1 MSFLD
6 FAKRVKALEKGRKK
20 RLLRKTRFPKRIYN
34 TLKQEKEAYELIY
47 NLMNVSSKSMIEEA
61 LKGYKIV
68 DDLNDLEKTTS
79 VSSVELSAFDLS
91 TDKLISNVERAVSNS
106 FAEFSKI
113 SIGERYIPAPVE
125 KSLLNN
131 WKNNF
136 LIQCKSAT
144 NDLKKIISK
153 DVYDSVMRG
162 DALSIVKKKVYES
175 TNDYTKKKAQF
186 IARDQVSK
194 LNGAINKIQQKSV
207 NINLYVWTPV
217 GDARTRDSHARLGQ
231 NGVICSWDDPT
242 IYYKVEDNKL
252 VKHKRLASMFIGHP
266 SEDYQ
271 CRCFGLPFIPELEGI
286 DG

>member
-20 RLLRKTRFPKRIYN
+20 RSLRKTRFPKRIYN

-47 NLMNVSSKSMIEEA
+47 SLMNVSSKSMIEEA
-61 LKGYKIV
+61 LKGYKIA
-68 DDLNDLEKTTS
+68 DDLNELEKTTS

-91 TDKLISNVERAVSNS
+91 TDKLISNVESAVSNS

-207 NINLYVWTPV
+207 DINLYVWTAV
-217 GDARTRDSHARLGQ
+217 GDARTRESHSRL

-286 DG
+286 F

>member
-20 RLLRKTRFPKRIYN
+20 RSLRKTRFPKRIYN

-47 NLMNVSSKSMIEEA
+47 NLMNTSSKSMIEEA
-61 LKGYKIV
+61 LKGYKIA
-68 DDLNDLEKTTS
+68 DDLNELEKTTS
-79 VSSVELSAFDLS
+79 VSSVELAAFDLS
-91 TDKLISNVERAVSNS
+91 TDKLISNVESAVSNS
-106 FAEFSKI
+106 FSEFSKI

-207 NINLYVWTPV
+207 NINLYVWSAV
-217 GDARTRDSHARLGQ
+217 GDARTRDSHSRL

-242 IYYKVEDNKL
+242 IYYKVEDNNL

-286 DG
+286 NG

>member
-1 MSFLD
+1 MAFID

-20 RLLRKTRFPKRIYN
+20 RSLRKTRFPKRIYN

-47 NLMNVSSKSMIEEA
+47 SLMISSSESMIEEA
-61 LKGYKIV
+61 LKSYKIV
-68 DDLNDLEKTTS
+68 DDLEELEKTPS
-79 VSSVELSAFDLS
+79 VSSVELSDFDLN
-91 TDKLISNVERAVSNS
+91 TDKLISNVERSVSNS

-113 SIGERYIPAPVE
+113 SIGERYIPDPVE
-125 KSLLNN
+125 KTLLNN

-136 LIQCKSAT
+136 IIQCKSAT
-144 NDLKKIISK
+144 DDLKKIISK

-162 DALSIVKKKVYES
+162 DALSVVRKKILES

-194 LNGAINKIQQKSV
+194 LNGSINKIQQKSV
-207 NINLYVWTPV
+207 GINLYVWNAV
-217 GDARTRDSHARLGQ
+217 GDARTRDSHSKL

-242 IYYKVEDNKL
+242 IYYKVEGNTL
-252 VKHKRLASMFIGHP
+252 VKHKRLANMFIGNP
-266 SEDYQ
+266 SDDYQ

>member
-20 RLLRKTRFPKRIYN
+20 RSLRKTRFPKRIYN

-47 NLMNVSSKSMIEEA
+47 NLMNTSSKSMIEEA
-61 LKGYKIV
+61 LKGYKIA
-68 DDLNDLEKTTS
+68 DDLNELEKTTS
-79 VSSVELSAFDLS
+79 VSSVELAAFDLS
-91 TDKLISNVERAVSNS
+91 TDKLISNVESAVSNS

-207 NINLYVWTPV
+207 NINLYVWTAV
-217 GDARTRDSHARLGQ
+217 GDARTRDSHSRL

-242 IYYKVEDNKL
+242 IYYKVEDNNL
-252 VKHKRLASMFIGHP
+252 VKHKRLASMFIGNP

-286 DG
+286 NG

>member
-20 RLLRKTRFPKRIYN
+20 RSLRKTRFPKRIYN
-34 TLKQEKEAYELIY
+34 TIKQEKEAYELIY
-47 NLMNVSSKSMIEEA
+47 NLMNTSSKSMIEEA
-61 LKGYKIV
+61 LKGYKIA
-68 DDLNDLEKTTS
+68 DDLNELEKATS
-79 VSSVELSAFDLS
+79 VSSVELSAFELS
-91 TDKLISNVERAVSNS
+91 TDKLISNVESAVSNS

-131 WKNNF
+131 WNNNF

-144 NDLKKIISK
+144 DDLKKIISK
-153 DVYDSVMRG
+153 GVYDSVMRG
-162 DALSIVKKKVYES
+162 DALSVVRKKILES

-207 NINLYVWTPV
+207 NINLYVWTAV
-217 GDARTRDSHARLGQ
+217 GDARTRNSHSRL

-242 IYYKVEDNKL
+242 IYYKVDGNTL
-252 VKHKRLASMFIGHP
+252 VKHKRLASMFIGNP
-266 SEDYQ
+266 SDDYQ

-286 DG
+286 NG

>member
-1 MSFLD
+1 MLFLD

-20 RLLRKTRFPKRIYN
+20 RSLRKTRFPKRIYN

-47 NLMNVSSKSMIEEA
+47 SLMNNSSKSMIEEA
-61 LKGYKIV
+61 LNGYKIV
-68 DDLNDLEKTTS
+68 DDLNELEKAIS
-79 VSSVELSAFDLS
+79 VSSVELSDFELS
-91 TDKLISNVERAVSNS
+91 TDKLISNVENAVSNS

-153 DVYDSVMRG
+153 GVYDSVMRG
-162 DALSIVKKKVYES
+162 DALSVVRKKILES

-194 LNGAINKIQQKSV
+194 LNGAINKMQQKRV
-207 NINLYVWTPV
+207 KVNLYVWNAV
-217 GDARTRDSHARLGQ
+217 GDARTRNSHSKLD
-231 NGVICSWDDPT
+231 GVICSWDDPT

-252 VKHKRLASMFIGHP
+252 VKYKRLASMFIGNP
-266 SEDYQ
+266 SDDYQ

-286 DG
+286 NG

>member
-20 RLLRKTRFPKRIYN
+20 RSLRKMRFPKRIYN

-47 NLMNVSSKSMIEEA
+47 NLMIISSKSMMEEA
-61 LKGYKIV
+61 LKGYKIA
-68 DDLNDLEKTTS
+68 DDLEELEKTPT
-79 VSSVELSAFDLS
+79 VSSVELSAFDLD

-162 DALSIVKKKVYES
+162 DALSVVRKKVLES
-175 TNDYTKKKAQF
+175 TSDYTKKKAQF

-207 NINLYVWTPV
+207 GINLYVWNAV
-217 GDARTRDSHARLGQ
+217 GDARTRESHSRL

-286 DG
+286 NG

>member
-20 RLLRKTRFPKRIYN
+20 RLLRKTRFPRRIYN

-47 NLMNVSSKSMIEEA
+47 NLMNTSSKSMIEEA

-68 DDLNDLEKTTS
+68 DDLEGLEKTTS
-79 VSSVELSAFDLS
+79 VSSVELAAFDLS
-91 TDKLISNVERAVSNS
+91 TDKLISNVESAVSNS

-162 DALSIVKKKVYES
+162 DALSVVKKKVYES

-207 NINLYVWTPV
+207 NINLYVWTAV
-217 GDARTRDSHARLGQ
+217 GDARTRESHSRL

-242 IYYKVEDNKL
+242 IYYKVDGNNL
-252 VKHKRLASMFIGHP
+252 VKHKRLASMFIGNP

-286 DG
+286 NG

>member
-6 FAKRVKALEKGRKK
+6 FAKRVKALEKGRKT
-20 RLLRKTRFPKRIYN
+20 RSLRKMRFPKRIYN

-61 LKGYKIV
+61 LKGYKIA
-68 DDLNDLEKTTS
+68 DDLNELEKTTS
-79 VSSVELSAFDLS
+79 VSSVELAAFDLS
-91 TDKLISNVERAVSNS
+91 TDKLISNVESAVSNS

-162 DALSIVKKKVYES
+162 DALSIIKKKVYES

-207 NINLYVWTPV
+207 DINLYVWTAV
-217 GDARTRDSHARLGQ
+217 GDARTRNSHSNL
-231 NGVICSWDDPT
+231 NGVICSWDDPD

-252 VKHKRLASMFIGHP
+252 VKHKRLASMFIGNP
-266 SEDYQ
+266 SDDYQ

-286 DG
+286 NG

>member
-20 RLLRKTRFPKRIYN
+20 RSLRKTRFPKRIYN
-34 TLKQEKEAYELIY
+34 TIKQEKEAYELIY
-47 NLMNVSSKSMIEEA
+47 NLMNTSSKSMIEEA
-61 LKGYKIV
+61 LKGYKIA
-68 DDLNDLEKTTS
+68 DDLNELEKATS
-79 VSSVELSAFDLS
+79 VSSVELSAFELS
-91 TDKLISNVERAVSNS
+91 TDKLISNVESAVSNS

-131 WKNNF
+131 WENNF

-153 DVYDSVMRG
+153 GVYDSVMRG
-162 DALSIVKKKVYES
+162 DALSVVRKKILES

-194 LNGAINKIQQKSV
+194 LNGAINKIQQESV
-207 NINLYVWTPV
+207 NINLYVWSAV
-217 GDARTRDSHARLGQ
+217 GDARTRNSHSNL

-252 VKHKRLASMFIGHP
+252 VKHKRLSSMFIGNP
-266 SEDYQ
+266 SDDYQ

-286 DG
+286 NG

>member
-1 MSFLD
+1 MSFID

-20 RLLRKTRFPKRIYN
+20 RSLRKTRFPKRIYS

-47 NLMNVSSKSMIEEA
+47 SLMISSSKSMIEEA

-68 DDLNDLEKTTS
+68 DDLEELEKTPS
-79 VSSVELSAFDLS
+79 VSSVELSAFDLD
-91 TDKLISNVERAVSNS
+91 TDKLISNVERSVSNS

-113 SIGERYIPAPVE
+113 SIGERYIPDPVE
-125 KSLLNN
+125 KTLLNN

-153 DVYDSVMRG
+153 EVYDSVMRG
-162 DALSIVKKKVYES
+162 DALSIVRKKILES

-194 LNGAINKIQQKSV
+194 LNGSINKIQQKSV
-207 NINLYVWTPV
+207 GINLYVWNAV
-217 GDARTRDSHARLGQ
+217 GDARTRDSHAKL

-252 VKHKRLASMFIGHP
+252 VKHKRLASMFIGNP
-266 SEDYQ
+266 SDDYQ

>member
-1 MSFLD
+1 MSFID

-20 RLLRKTRFPKRIYN
+20 RSLRKTRFPKRIYN

-47 NLMNVSSKSMIEEA
+47 NLMDVSSKSMIEEA

-68 DDLNDLEKTTS
+68 DDLEELEKTTS
-79 VSSVELSAFDLS
+79 VSSVELSAFDLD

-207 NINLYVWTPV
+207 NINLYVWTAV
-217 GDARTRDSHARLGQ
+217 GDARTRDSHSRL

-242 IYYKVEDNKL
+242 IYYKVEGNTL
-252 VKHKRLASMFIGHP
+252 VKHKRLASMFIGNP

-286 DG
+286 NG

>member
-1 MSFLD
+1 MAFID

-20 RLLRKTRFPKRIYN
+20 RSLRKTRFPKRIYN

-47 NLMNVSSKSMIEEA
+47 SLMISSSESMIEEA
-61 LKGYKIV
+61 LKSYKIV
-68 DDLNDLEKTTS
+68 DDLEELEKTPS
-79 VSSVELSAFDLS
+79 VSSVELSAFDLN
-91 TDKLISNVERAVSNS
+91 TDKLISNVERSVSNS

-125 KSLLNN
+125 KTLLKN

-136 LIQCKSAT
+136 IIQCKSAT
-144 NDLKKIISK
+144 DDLKKIISK

-162 DALSIVKKKVYES
+162 DALSIVRKKILES

-194 LNGAINKIQQKSV
+194 LNGSINKIQQKSV
-207 NINLYVWTPV
+207 GINLYVWNAV
-217 GDARTRDSHARLGQ
+217 GDARTRDSHSKL

-242 IYYKVEDNKL
+242 IYYKVEGNTL
-252 VKHKRLASMFIGHP
+252 VKHKRLANMFIGNP
-266 SEDYQ
+266 SDDYQ

>member
-20 RLLRKTRFPKRIYN
+20 RLLRKTRFPRRIYN
-34 TLKQEKEAYELIY
+34 TIKQEKEAYELIY
-47 NLMNVSSKSMIEEA
+47 NLMDVSSKSMIEEA

-68 DDLNDLEKTTS
+68 DDLEGLEKTTS
-79 VSSVELSAFDLS
+79 VSSVELAAFDLS
-91 TDKLISNVERAVSNS
+91 TDKLISNVESAVSNS

-113 SIGERYIPAPVE
+113 SIGERYIPSPVE

-207 NINLYVWTPV
+207 NINLYVWTAV
-217 GDARTRDSHARLGQ
+217 GDARTRESHSRL

-242 IYYKVEDNKL
+242 IYYKVEGNNL
-252 VKHKRLASMFIGHP
+252 VKHKRLASMFIGNP

-286 DG
+286 NG

>member
-1 MSFLD
+1 MSFID

-20 RLLRKTRFPKRIYN
+20 RSLRKTRFPKRIYN

-47 NLMNVSSKSMIEEA
+47 SLMISSSKSMIEEA

-68 DDLNDLEKTTS
+68 DDLEDLEKTPP
-79 VSSVELSAFDLS
+79 VSSVELSAVDLN
-91 TDKLISNVERAVSNS
+91 TDKLILNVESAVSNS

-162 DALSIVKKKVYES
+162 DALSVVRKKILES

-194 LNGAINKIQQKSV
+194 LNGSINKIQQKSV
-207 NINLYVWTPV
+207 GINLYVWNTV
-217 GDARTRDSHARLGQ
+217 GDARTRDSHAKL

-242 IYYKVEDNKL
+242 IYYKVEGNAL
-252 VKHKRLASMFIGHP
+252 VKHKRLASMFIGNP
-266 SEDYQ
+266 SDDYQ

>member
-47 NLMNVSSKSMIEEA
+47 SLMNVSSKSMIEEA
-61 LKGYKIV
+61 LKSYKIV
-68 DDLNDLEKTTS
+68 DDLEGLEKTTS
-79 VSSVELSAFDLS
+79 VSSVELAAFDLS
-91 TDKLISNVERAVSNS
+91 TDKLISNVESAVSNS

-207 NINLYVWTPV
+207 NINLYVWSAV
-217 GDARTRDSHARLGQ
+217 GDARTRDSHSRL

-242 IYYKVEDNKL
+242 IYYKVDGNNL
-252 VKHKRLASMFIGHP
+252 VKHKRLTSMFIGNP

-286 DG
+286 NG

>member
-47 NLMNVSSKSMIEEA
+47 SLMNVSSKSMIEEA
-61 LKGYKIV
+61 LKGYKIA
-68 DDLNDLEKTTS
+68 DDLNELEKTTS
-79 VSSVELSAFDLS
+79 VSSVELAAFDLS
-91 TDKLISNVERAVSNS
+91 TDKLISNVESAVSNS

-162 DALSIVKKKVYES
+162 DALSVVKKKVYES

-207 NINLYVWTPV
+207 DINLYVWTAV
-217 GDARTRDSHARLGQ
+217 GDARTRESHSRL

-252 VKHKRLASMFIGHP
+252 VKHKRLASMFIGNP

-286 DG
+286 NG

>member
-1 MSFLD
+1 MSFID

-20 RLLRKTRFPKRIYN
+20 RSLRKTRFPKRIYN

-47 NLMNVSSKSMIEEA
+47 SLMISSSESMIEEA
-61 LKGYKIV
+61 LKSYKIV
-68 DDLNDLEKTTS
+68 DGLEELEKTPS
-79 VSSVELSAFDLS
+79 VSSVELSAFDLD
-91 TDKLISNVERAVSNS
+91 TDKLISNVERSVSNS

-113 SIGERYIPAPVE
+113 SIGERYIPDPVE
-125 KSLLNN
+125 KTLLNN

-136 LIQCKSAT
+136 IIQCKSAT
-144 NDLKKIISK
+144 DDLKKIISK

-162 DALSIVKKKVYES
+162 DALSIVRKKILES

-194 LNGAINKIQQKSV
+194 LNGSINKIQQKSV
-207 NINLYVWTPV
+207 GINLYVWNAV
-217 GDARTRDSHARLGQ
+217 GDARTRDSHSKL

-242 IYYKVEDNKL
+242 IYYKVEGNTL
-252 VKHKRLASMFIGHP
+252 VKHKRLANMFIGNP
-266 SEDYQ
+266 SDDYQ

>member
-20 RLLRKTRFPKRIYN
+20 RSLRKMRFPKRIYN

-47 NLMNVSSKSMIEEA
+47 NLMNISSKSMIEEA

-68 DDLNDLEKTTS
+68 DDLNELEKTPS
-79 VSSVELSAFDLS
+79 VSSVELSAFDLD

-153 DVYDSVMRG
+153 GVYDSVMRG

-207 NINLYVWTPV
+207 NINLYVWTAV
-217 GDARTRDSHARLGQ
+217 GDARTRDSHSKL

-286 DG
+286 NG

>member
-20 RLLRKTRFPKRIYN
+20 RSLRKMRFPKRIYN

-47 NLMNVSSKSMIEEA
+47 NLMDVSSKSMIEEA
-61 LKGYKIV
+61 LKGYKIA
-68 DDLNDLEKTTS
+68 DDLEELEKTTS

-153 DVYDSVMRG
+153 VVYDSVMRG
-162 DALSIVKKKVYES
+162 DALSVVKKKVYES

-207 NINLYVWTPV
+207 NINLYVWSAV
-217 GDARTRDSHARLGQ
+217 GDARTRDSHAKL

>member
-1 MSFLD
+1 MSFID

-20 RLLRKTRFPKRIYN
+20 RSLRKTRFPKRIYN

-47 NLMNVSSKSMIEEA
+47 NLMNTSSKSMIEEA
-61 LKGYKIV
+61 LKGYKIA
-68 DDLNDLEKTTS
+68 DDLNELEKTTS
-79 VSSVELSAFDLS
+79 VSSVELAAFDLS
-91 TDKLISNVERAVSNS
+91 TDKLISNVESAVSNS

-207 NINLYVWTPV
+207 NINLYVWTAV
-217 GDARTRDSHARLGQ
+217 GDARTRNSHSRL

-242 IYYKVEDNKL
+242 IYYKVEGNTL
-252 VKHKRLASMFIGHP
+252 VKHKRLASMFIGNP

-286 DG
+286 NG

>member
-61 LKGYKIV
+61 LKGYKIA
-68 DDLNDLEKTTS
+68 DDLNELEKTTS

-91 TDKLISNVERAVSNS
+91 TDKLISNVESAVSNS

-162 DALSIVKKKVYES
+162 DALSVVKKKVYES

-207 NINLYVWTPV
+207 NINLYVWTAV
-217 GDARTRDSHARLGQ
+217 GDARTRESHSRL

-242 IYYKVEDNKL
+242 IYYKVDGNNL
-252 VKHKRLASMFIGHP
+252 VKHKRLASMFIGNP

-286 DG
+286 NG

>member
-1 MSFLD
+1 MAFID

-20 RLLRKTRFPKRIYN
+20 RSLRKTRFPKRIYN

-47 NLMNVSSKSMIEEA
+47 SLMISSSEIMIEEA
-61 LKGYKIV
+61 LKSYKIV
-68 DDLNDLEKTTS
+68 DDLEELEKTPS
-79 VSSVELSAFDLS
+79 VSSVELSAFDLN
-91 TDKLISNVERAVSNS
+91 TDKLISNVERSVSNS

-125 KSLLNN
+125 KTLLNN

-136 LIQCKSAT
+136 IIQCKSAT
-144 NDLKKIISK
+144 DDLKKIISK

-162 DALSIVKKKVYES
+162 DALSIVRKKILES

-194 LNGAINKIQQKSV
+194 LNGSINKIQQKSV
-207 NINLYVWTPV
+207 GINLYVWSAV
-217 GDARTRDSHARLGQ
+217 GDARTRDSHSKL

-242 IYYKVEDNKL
+242 IYYKVEGNTL
-252 VKHKRLASMFIGHP
+252 VKHKRLANMFIGNP
-266 SEDYQ
+266 SDDYQ

>member
-20 RLLRKTRFPKRIYN
+20 RSLRKTRFPRRIYS

-47 NLMNVSSKSMIEEA
+47 NLMNISSKSMIEEA
-61 LKGYKIV
+61 LKGYKIA
-68 DDLNDLEKTTS
+68 DDLNELEKTIS
-79 VSSVELSAFDLS
+79 VSSVELAAFDLS
-91 TDKLISNVERAVSNS
+91 TDKLISNVESAVSNS

-153 DVYDSVMRG
+153 DIYDSVMRG

-207 NINLYVWTPV
+207 NINLYVWTAV
-217 GDARTRDSHARLGQ
+217 GDARTRDSHAKL

-242 IYYKVEDNKL
+242 IYYKVEDNNL
-252 VKHKRLASMFIGHP
+252 VKHKRLASMFIGNP

-286 DG
+286 NG

>member
-20 RLLRKTRFPKRIYN
+20 RSLRKTRFPKRIYN

-47 NLMNVSSKSMIEEA
+47 NLMNISSKSMIEEA
-61 LKGYKIV
+61 LKGYKIA

-79 VSSVELSAFDLS
+79 VSSVELSAFDLD

-207 NINLYVWTPV
+207 NINLYVWTAV
-217 GDARTRDSHARLGQ
+217 GDARTRDSHSRL

-286 DG
+286 NG

>member
-1 MSFLD
+1 MSFID

-20 RLLRKTRFPKRIYN
+20 RSLRKTRFPKRIYN

-47 NLMNVSSKSMIEEA
+47 SLMISSSESMIEEA
-61 LKGYKIV
+61 LKSYKIV
-68 DDLNDLEKTTS
+68 DDLEELEKTPS
-79 VSSVELSAFDLS
+79 VSSVELSDFDLN
-91 TDKLISNVERAVSNS
+91 TDKLISNVERSVSNS

-113 SIGERYIPAPVE
+113 SIGERYIPDPVE
-125 KSLLNN
+125 KTLLNN

-136 LIQCKSAT
+136 IIQCKSAT
-144 NDLKKIISK
+144 DDLKKIISK

-162 DALSIVKKKVYES
+162 DALSVVRKKILES

-194 LNGAINKIQQKSV
+194 LNGSINKIQQKSV
-207 NINLYVWTPV
+207 GINLYVWNAV
-217 GDARTRDSHARLGQ
+217 GDARTRDSHSKL

-242 IYYKVEDNKL
+242 IYYKVEGNTL
-252 VKHKRLASMFIGHP
+252 VKHKRLANMFIGNP
-266 SEDYQ
+266 SDDYQ

>member
-6 FAKRVKALEKGRKK
+6 FAKRVRALEKGRKK
-20 RLLRKTRFPKRIYN
+20 RSLRKTRFPKRIYN

-47 NLMNVSSKSMIEEA
+47 NLMNISSKSMIEEA
-61 LKGYKIV
+61 LRGYKIA

-79 VSSVELSAFDLS
+79 VSSVELSAFDLD

-207 NINLYVWTPV
+207 NINLYVWTAV
-217 GDARTRDSHARLGQ
+217 GDARTRDSHSRL

-286 DG
+286 NG

>member
-47 NLMNVSSKSMIEEA
+47 NLMNTSSKSMIEEA
-61 LKGYKIV
+61 LKGYKIA
-68 DDLNDLEKTTS
+68 DDLNELEKTTS

-91 TDKLISNVERAVSNS
+91 TDKLISNVESAVSNS

-162 DALSIVKKKVYES
+162 DALSVVKKKVYES

-207 NINLYVWTPV
+207 NINLYVWSAV
-217 GDARTRDSHARLGQ
+217 GDARTRESHSRL

-242 IYYKVEDNKL
+242 IYYKVEDNNL
-252 VKHKRLASMFIGHP
+252 VKHKRLASMFIGNP

-286 DG
+286 NG

>member
-1 MSFLD
+1 MSFID

-20 RLLRKTRFPKRIYN
+20 RSLRKTRFPKRIYN

-47 NLMNVSSKSMIEEA
+47 SLMISSSESMIEEA
-61 LKGYKIV
+61 LKSYKIV
-68 DDLNDLEKTTS
+68 DDLEELEKTPS
-79 VSSVELSAFDLS
+79 VSSVELSAFELN
-91 TDKLISNVERAVSNS
+91 TDKLISNVERSVSNS

-125 KSLLNN
+125 KTLLNN

-136 LIQCKSAT
+136 IIQCKSAT
-144 NDLKKIISK
+144 DDLKKIISK

-162 DALSIVKKKVYES
+162 DALSVVRKKILES

-194 LNGAINKIQQKSV
+194 LNGSINKIQQKSV
-207 NINLYVWTPV
+207 GINLYVWSAV
-217 GDARTRDSHARLGQ
+217 GDARTRDSHSKL

-242 IYYKVEDNKL
+242 IYYKVEGNTL
-252 VKHKRLASMFIGHP
+252 VKHKRLANMFIGNP
-266 SEDYQ
+266 SDDYQ